1 MIGVGVESCDEPLAG
16 LARLEH
22 GVSDESALTTDGG
35 DLGNRKRS
43 LDRVAQA
50 VRIKLIARA
59 FRVFAQRQQI
69 GFEDFVNL
77 RHLVTANV

>member
-1 MIGVGVESCDEPLAG
+1 MLGMGVESCDEPLPG

-22 GVSDESALTTDGG
+22 GVRDKCALTTDGS
-35 DLGNRKRS
+35 DLGYLKRS

-50 VRIKLIARA
+50 VRIKLITRA
-59 FRVFAQRQQI
+59 FRVFAQCQQI
-69 GFEDFVNL
+69 EFEDFVNL